1 MEGHYLCC
9 VIIIDALLQEKI
21 SKYFFGISGFLLY
34 FLENVYFSLVSEE
47 KGDFT
52 STKWAH
58 SASKEYGLQ
67 SNMFKG

>member
-1 MEGHYLCC
+1 MI
-9 VIIIDALLQEKI
+9 VIDAILQEKI
-21 SKYFFGISGFLLY
+21 SKYFCISGFLFY

-52 STKWAH
+52 SNKWAH